1 MRHKIWN
8 WLTRNVPEGCY
19 LPRRLIAARAML
31 YPIETVRWMIISN
44 HPYQPLSD
52 TWVIHGVRYSG
63 LALLELAK
71 ADGQAYRICRVGDVV
86 QLERLHNG

>member
-1 MRHKIWN
+1 MRNKIWK

-31 YPIETVRWMIISN
+31 YPIEAARCMIMSN

-63 LALLELAK
+63 RALVELAN
-71 ADGQAYRICRVGDVV
+71 ADGEAYRIRLVGDVV
-86 QLERLHNG
+86 QLERLDNA